1 MKRALLLAGLMVM
14 ALLSTRATAQTSGD
28 WRLVMK
34 NYSYQLA
41 HKDMTFFE
49 SIDQAV
55 KDGFKYMEVKPAQKL
70 GGDLTGETDIIK
82 WDKATIDK
90 VLAKCK
96 AAGMQLDGFGV
107 ARPKNEA
114 EAKTMFENCK
124 ALGITY
130 VVMEPKPEEL
140 DMLDKLAQQYQ
151 IGVAIHNHPL
161 PSIYWNPETVL
172 NACKGHSK
180 WIGACADTGHW
191 MRSGL
196 DPVKSMKELEG
207 HIIMLHFKDVAPGQP
222 AASNSANPTAAAAAE
237 KAAPAEKATKKNR
250 KGKNAK
256 AEKTGEK
263 KNAKGGKKGGK
274 KNAAAAAPVAEGET
288 AKPYHDVAWGT
299 GDCNVPAMM
308 AELKRQ
314 GFKGAFS
321 IEYENK
327 FTLDENLPKCVKY
340 FNEHKDKSEAELTAE
355 AKK

>member
-1 MKRALLLAGLMVM
+1 MKRALLAIGLMVM
-14 ALLSTRATAQTSGD
+14 ALLSTSASAQTSGE

-41 HKDMTFFE
+41 HPEMTFFE
-49 SIDQAV
+49 CVDQSA
-55 KDGFKYMEVKPAQKL
+55 KDGLKYMEVKPAQKL
-70 GGDLTGETDIIK
+70 GGDLTGDTDIIK
-82 WDKATIDK
+82 WDKATMDK
-90 VLAKCK
+90 VQAKCK
-96 AAGMQLDGFGV
+96 AAGVQLEGFGV

-114 EAKTMFENCK
+114 DAKQMFENCK

-130 VVMEPKPEEL
+130 VVMEPKAEEL

-151 IGVAIHNHPL
+151 IAIAIHNHPL

-196 DPVKSMKELEG
+196 DPVKCMKELEG
-207 HIIMLHFKDVAPGQP
+207 HIIMLHFKDVAPGEP
-222 AASNSANPTAAAAAE
+222 SASNSANPAAATTE
-237 KAAPAEKATKKNR
+237 KAAKKG
-250 KGKNAK
+250 KGGKGGKNAK
-256 AEKTGEK
+256 TAKADK
-263 KNAKGGKKGGK
+263 KGGKKGK
-274 KNAAAAAPVAEGET
+274 KAEAAPAGDSAEKS
-288 AKPYHDVAWGT
+288 KPYHDVAWGT

-314 GFKGAFS
+314 GFKGDFS
-321 IEYENK
+321 IEYENRY
-327 FTLDENLPKCVKY
+327 TLDENLAKCVKF
-340 FNEHKDKSEAELTAE
+340 FNEHKDKSEAELAAE